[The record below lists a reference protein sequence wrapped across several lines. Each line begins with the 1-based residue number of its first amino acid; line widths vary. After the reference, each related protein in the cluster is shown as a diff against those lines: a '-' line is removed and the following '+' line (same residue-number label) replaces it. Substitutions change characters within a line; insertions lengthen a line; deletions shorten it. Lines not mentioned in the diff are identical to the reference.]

1 MAKGKGLGEPG
12 PARIRDLP
20 SIFACLFFLFL
31 LSGCAS
37 PGEPVTRRPP
47 IPAAIGDL
55 TVAQSGNTVL
65 LSFAL
70 PRETVE
76 RKPLEHPPAI
86 EVYRGFS
93 STAAAPPA
101 SPPPPALLLTIPSDL
116 VDHYAFQGRALVPDD
131 LTQEILREHAG
142 EFAVYMIRTSISARR
157 PSENS
162 NLASVRVQPA
172 PEPIADLQAQVIHSV
187 VLLTWTPPQKT
198 PIGVAPPVK
207 AYRIYRVEIPPA
219 APTHPAPPSK
229 AAPTP
234 QASASTPTGGEQPR
248 LRPERIAETG
258 SPRYDD
264 SQVVLG
270 RTYQYVVRSVVE
282 YAGEE
287 LESSE
292 SNQVEITVRN
302 LVPPSAPQGLV
313 VILVPARE
321 GTPAYLDLSWAINP
335 ETDVGGYNVYRSEQ
349 QGGLGTRL
357 NSELLPTP
365 TFSDMSALPSRRY
378 FYSVTAVDRSGNESS
393 PSATVSGELP
403 AQSQP

>member
-1 MAKGKGLGEPG
+1 MAKGRALGELG
-12 PARIRDLP
+12 PARIRNLP
-20 SIFACLFFLFL
+20 SIFPCLFFLFL

-47 IPAAIGDL
+47 TPAAIDDL
-55 TVAQSGNTVL
+55 TAAQSGNTVL

-70 PRETVE
+70 PRQTVE

-86 EVYRGFS
+86 EIYRSFS
-93 STAAAPPA
+93 SSAALPA

-116 VDHYAFQGRALVPDD
+116 VDHYAFQGRAVVPDD

-142 EFAVYMIRTSISARR
+142 EFAVYMIRTSIRARR
-157 PSENS
+157 SSEDS

-187 VLLTWTPPQKT
+187 VHLTWTPPQKT

-207 AYRIYRVEIPPA
+207 AYRIYRAEIPPA
-219 APTHPAPPSK
+219 APAQPAPPSK
-229 AAPTP
+229 AAPTA
-234 QASASTPTGGEQPR
+234 QAPASTRTGGERSR
-248 LRPERIAETG
+248 LRPERIAETA
-258 SPRYDD
+258 SPEYDD

-287 LESSE
+287 LESSD

-349 QGGLGTRL
+349 QGSLGTRL

-365 TFSDMSALPSRRY
+365 TFSDMSALPGRRY
-378 FYSVTAVDRSGNESS
+378 FYSVTAVDRSGKESS
-393 PSATVSGELP
+393 PSVTVSGELP